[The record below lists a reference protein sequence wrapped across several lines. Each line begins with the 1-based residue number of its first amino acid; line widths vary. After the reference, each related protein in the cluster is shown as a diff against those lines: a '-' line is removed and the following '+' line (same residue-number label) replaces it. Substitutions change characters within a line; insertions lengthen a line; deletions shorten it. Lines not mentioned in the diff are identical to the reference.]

1 MALSVSIN
9 IFSLSRNIQTFTI
22 EIFKFWNGLSPQIMN
37 EVFQVKSPA
46 PYYLRNTN
54 ELYKEKYKENCEK
67 YKKMETKFSMSVMQN
82 LLVAC
87 WFFIITTCGTE
98 IKKVFILLFICYI
111 INVFSFSFMFFP
123 HLKVHTDL
131 L

>member
-1 MALSVSIN
+1 MALSVSIS

-67 YKKMETKFSMSVMQN
+67 YKKMETKFSMSVMQTF
-82 LLVAC
+82 L
-87 WFFIITTCGTE
+87 
-98 IKKVFILLFICYI
+98 
-111 INVFSFSFMFFP
+111 
-123 HLKVHTDL
+123 
-131 L
+131 

>member
-1 MALSVSIN
+1 MALSVSIS

-67 YKKMETKFSMSVMQN
+67 YKKRKPN
-82 LLVAC
+82 
-87 WFFIITTCGTE
+87 
-98 IKKVFILLFICYI
+98 
-111 INVFSFSFMFFP
+111 FP
-123 HLKVHTDL
+123 CRLCKTFL
-131 L
+131 